1 MNNLYSADLTSYD
14 YGSPIGES
22 GKASFNYYDY
32 RDILQ
37 QAYEEPLMD
46 VPSPIP
52 TMQVPNMRFER
63 VAGLFDQT
71 FTVED
76 ETVRPAHFEY
86 YGQNQGMGVYKTV
99 LPVGEGGQLVFTR
112 MSDYVQIYLNG

>member
-1 MNNLYSADLTSYD
+1 MSFIFYVVTGGTSFGLQAGANILNGLYSADLTSYD

-22 GKASFNYYDY
+22 GKASFNYFDY

-37 QAYEEPLMD
+37 QAYEEPLID

-63 VAGLFDQT
+63 VAGLFD
-71 FTVED
+71 
-76 ETVRPAHFEY
+76 
-86 YGQNQGMGVYKTV
+86 
-99 LPVGEGGQLVFTR
+99 
-112 MSDYVQIYLNG
+112 